1 MGLKKV
7 RRREMFLNKTMFKK
21 WIKDAFNHGGLT
33 VGYIYDGLVM
43 SGSTWVVWVDEGSIP
58 NWVKA
63 AVMEYTGE
71 LPKLGCVFKAEKDSP
86 IQYEISENAFLNL
99 PERFMEAKTPFTV
112 TPVVYAAN
120 WNSYR
125 IMQCRHTNRLIA
137 VSEDLYGII
146 DLKDLE
152 NESAPI
158 GPSARNEQ
166 GDIMLW
172 KNDSSALAICSS
184 KLGDDGN
191 RVLDAL
197 ERIDFRKEDK

>member
-1 MGLKKV
+1 
-7 RRREMFLNKTMFKK
+7 MFLNKTMLKK
-21 WIKDAFNHGGLT
+21 WIKNAFNHGGLT
-33 VGYIYDGLVM
+33 VGYIYDGLVI
-43 SGSTWVVWVDEGSIP
+43 SGSTWVVWTDEGFIP

-99 PERFMEAKTPFTV
+99 PERFMEAKIPFTV
-112 TPVVYAAN
+112 TPVIYAAN

-125 IMQCRHTNRLIA
+125 MMQCRQTNSLIA
-137 VSEDLYGII
+137 VSEDLYGVI
-146 DLKDLE
+146 DLKELE
-152 NESAPI
+152 DESVPM
-158 GPSARNEQ
+158 GPASRNEQ
-166 GDIMLW
+166 GEILIW
-172 KNDSSALAICSS
+172 KNQHSALAVCSS

-191 RVLDAL
+191 RVLEAL